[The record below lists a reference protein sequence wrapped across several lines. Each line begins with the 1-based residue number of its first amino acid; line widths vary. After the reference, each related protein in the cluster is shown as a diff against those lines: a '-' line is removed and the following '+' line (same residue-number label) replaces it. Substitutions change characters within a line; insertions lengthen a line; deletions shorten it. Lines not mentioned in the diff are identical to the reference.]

1 MSVMKKEASSKKNEN
16 KNKNNNNN
24 NNKNKTQYY
33 LSPRIT
39 VHCPMPKDTQSQEFT
54 HKSCSTKATFFQASC
69 VNLLL
74 LII

>member
-1 MSVMKKEASSKKNEN
+1 MKKEASSKKNEN

-39 VHCPMPKDTQSQEFT
+39 AHCPMPKDTQSQKFT
-54 HKSCSTKATFFQASC
+54 HKSCAIKATYFKQVVSTC
-69 VNLLL
+69 CC
-74 LII
+74 

>member
-1 MSVMKKEASSKKNEN
+1 MKKEASSKKNEN

-39 VHCPMPKDTQSQEFT
+39 VHCPMPKDTQS
-54 HKSCSTKATFFQASC
+54 
-69 VNLLL
+69 
-74 LII
+74 

>member
-1 MSVMKKEASSKKNEN
+1 MKKEASSKKNEN

-39 VHCPMPKDTQSQEFT
+39 AHCPMPKDTQSQEFT
-54 HKSCSTKATFFQASC
+54 HKACAVKATFFQASC

>member
-1 MSVMKKEASSKKNEN
+1 MKKEASSKKNEN

-39 VHCPMPKDTQSQEFT
+39 AHCPMPKDTQSQEFT
-54 HKSCSTKATFFQASC
+54 HKSCAIKATYFKQVVSTC
-69 VNLLL
+69 CC
-74 LII
+74 

>member
-24 NNKNKTQYY
+24 KNKTQYY
-33 LSPRIT
+33 LSPKIT
-39 VHCPMPKDTQSQEFT
+39 THCPMPKDTQSQEFT
-54 HKSCSTKATFFQASC
+54 HKSCAIKATFFQASC